1 MTKNVLV
8 AGYKGQLGLKVK
20 EVLDTFSDVNVVY
33 TDIEELDITSRRS
46 AEAVFQ
52 KVNPDVVINCSA
64 YTAVDKAETE
74 KDTALKVNQKG
85 PLVLAEKCMQYEAFL
100 IHVSTD
106 YVFNGEGFKPYTEN
120 EPTKP
125 VNFYG
130 ETKVLGEE
138 AIQQTYNDFVI
149 IRTAWLYSEH
159 GNNFVKT
166 MLRLGK
172 ERQKIGVIDDQV
184 GSPTYAG
191 DLAEAIGEIV
201 KYNLEKKDFARGI
214 YHYANEGACSWFD
227 FALKIQ
233 ELAGNDVVVNPIP
246 TTDYPTPAKRPFYS
260 VLNKRKIKSEFHIS
274 IPHWEKSLKRCVDI
288 LI

>member
-1 MTKNVLV
+1 MTKKVLV
-8 AGYKGQLGLKVK
+8 TGANGQLGRKVK
-20 EVLDTFSDVNVVY
+20 EVLNDIIEIEVLY
-33 TDIEELDITSRRS
+33 TDLEELDVSSRRS

-52 KVNPDVVINCSA
+52 SFNPNIVINCSA
-64 YTAVDKAETE
+64 YTAVDKAESE
-74 KDTALKVNQKG
+74 KETALKINQKG
-85 PLVLAEKCMQYEAFL
+85 PLVLAEKCLQHDAFL

-106 YVFNGEGFKPYTEN
+106 YVFDGEGFLPYVEN
-120 EPTKP
+120 QPTKP

-138 AIQQTYNDFVI
+138 AIQQTYNNFVI

-172 ERQKIGVIDDQV
+172 EREKLGVIDDQV

-191 DLAEAIGEIV
+191 DLALAIGEIV
-201 KYNLEKKDFARGI
+201 RFEMEEKKFARGI
-214 YHYANEGACSWFD
+214 YHYANEGVCSWYD

-233 ELAGNDVVVNPIP
+233 ELAGNDTIINPIP
-246 TTDYPTPAKRPFYS
+246 TTDYPTPSKRPQYS
-260 VLNKRKIKSEFHIS
+260 VLSKRKIKREFHIE
-274 IPHWEKSLKRCVDI
+274 IPHWEKSLKRCIDI
-288 LI
+288 LK